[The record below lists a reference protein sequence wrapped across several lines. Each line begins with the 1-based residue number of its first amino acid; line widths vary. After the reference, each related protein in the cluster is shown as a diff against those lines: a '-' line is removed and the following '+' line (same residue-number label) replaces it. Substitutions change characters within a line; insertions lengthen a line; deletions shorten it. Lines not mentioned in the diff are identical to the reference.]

1 MNATPAR
8 LIVCE
13 RRGRWAVLLRQQ
25 LADAGVR
32 VWETRLLSDCE
43 NEIVA
48 SPASVVVI
56 ELTASNLDEI
66 LRTVRHW
73 ATDFP
78 LLRWIAVADRALADH
93 QWLMRE
99 AGASHFCCSPR
110 HADALAQVA
119 CRHLSQIPPP
129 PQSLTERIW
138 DSLPWQREGSTKSM
152 CKDECL
158 GYNQ

>member
-1 MNATPAR
+1 MKTLLAR

-13 RRGRWAVLLRQQ
+13 RRGRWAALLRQK

-32 VWETRLLSDCE
+32 VWETRLLTDCE
-43 NEIVA
+43 SEIAA
-48 SPASVVVI
+48 SPASIVVI
-56 ELTASNLDEI
+56 ELTPSNLDEL

-78 LLRWIAVADRALADH
+78 LLRWMAVADRALADH
-93 QWLMRE
+93 EWLLRD
-99 AGASHFCCSPR
+99 AGAIHFCCSPR
-110 HADALAQVA
+110 QTDALAQIA

-138 DSLPWQREGSTKSM
+138 DSLPWQK
-152 CKDECL
+152 
-158 GYNQ
+158 